1 MKLKEILEKF
11 GTVDGSFLIENL
23 LGLSKTDIFFNHS
36 MNVPKEVEI
45 KIDEIYEKY
54 LKDYPIN
61 YLIGKK
67 NFYGRDFYLEEGVL
81 IPRFETEILIEK
93 ILKLG
98 IDFKRILD
106 IGCGSG
112 IISLTLALEIPN
124 STVLGVDISSKALYV
139 SNKNKDD
146 LKVKNCRFK
155 KSNLFESIEAES
167 FDLIVSNP
175 PYINAKDMEELDN
188 KVKKEPDLALFGGE
202 DGLYFYR
209 EIIKKS
215 HKHLNENG
223 YIAFE
228 IGYNQGQSVKELL
241 SFNGYKDITLIK
253 DYNGFD
259 RCVIARSM
267 IWYFYSYLLHFLK

>member
-23 LGLSKTDIFFNHS
+23 LGLSKTDIFFNHN
-36 MNVPKEVEI
+36 MDVPKEVEI
-45 KIDEIYEKY
+45 KINEIYEKY

-98 IDFKRILD
+98 IEFKRILD

-112 IISLTLALEIPN
+112 IISLTLALEIPS

-155 KSNLFESIEAES
+155 YSNLFESIEAES

-175 PYINAKDMEELDN
+175 PYINAQDMEELDN
-188 KVKKEPDLALFGGE
+188 KVKKEPELALFGGE

-215 HKHLNENG
+215 HKYLNENG

-267 IWYFYSYLLHFLK
+267 I

>member
-11 GTVDGSFLIENL
+11 GTVDGTFLIENL
-23 LGLSKTDIFFNHS
+23 LGLSKTEIFFNHN
-36 MNVPKEVEI
+36 MDVPKEVEK

-93 ILKLG
+93 ILKIG

-124 STVLGVDISSKALYV
+124 STVLGIDISSKALSV

-188 KVKKEPDLALFGGE
+188 KVKKEPELALFGGE

-215 HKHLNENG
+215 HKYLNENG

-267 IWYFYSYLLHFLK
+267 I

>member
-23 LGLSKTDIFFNHS
+23 LGLSKTEIFFNHN
-36 MNVPKEVEI
+36 MDVPKEVEK

-93 ILKLG
+93 ILELDV
-98 IDFKRILD
+98 DFKRILD

-124 STVLGVDISSKALYV
+124 SSVLGIDISTKALSV

-155 KSNLFESIEAES
+155 KSNLFESIEGES

-188 KVKKEPDLALFGGE
+188 KVKKEPELALFGGE

-215 HKHLNENG
+215 HKYLNENG